1 MIPVFMVVGP
11 PAVGKS
17 STSRAL
23 AARFPRSIHISV
35 DDIRHMVVSGLKLP
49 DSVWS
54 DELAQQVSL
63 ARQSVAQ
70 MAKAYHSAGFA
81 VVIDDFWDANHAA
94 DYEAL
99 LGHGDGYVGR
109 IVLYPDQTEAH
120 QRNLKRSGDSPARA
134 YIDQGIR
141 DVYQRLN
148 PFIPQLEREGWLI
161 VDTTTM
167 GIEDV
172 VTSILQQ
179 TGIAAH

>member
-1 MIPVFMVVGP
+1 MVVGP

-23 AARFPRSIHISV
+23 AARFPKSIHISV

-49 DSVWS
+49 DSVWT

-63 ARQSVAQ
+63 ARHSVVE
-70 MAKAYHSAGFA
+70 MTKTYRSAGFA

-94 DYEAL
+94 DYQAL
-99 LGHGDGYVGR
+99 FGQAEGYVGK

-120 QRNLKRSGDSPARA
+120 QRNLKRSGDSPART

-148 PFIPQLEREGWLI
+148 PFIPQLEQEGWLI

-167 GIEDV
+167 GVEDV
-172 VTSILQQ
+172 VTAILQQ
-179 TGIAAH
+179 TGIGTH